1 MLSICIITIIIIYL
15 SLMIWLN
22 IGFNKVESFSLQD
35 LSNETKFSIVIPFRN
50 EAEMLPQLLQSIVNL
65 NYKKTYFEIVFVDD
79 DSNDSSIR
87 LINESLKNTTIDF
100 NIINNIRS
108 SNSPKKDA
116 ITTAIKYAK
125 YDWIITT
132 DADCILPKYW
142 LDCYDEFIQTQTC
155 IAIAG
160 PVKFIGSSSFFTR
173 FQIMDTLSLQAA
185 TIGGF
190 GQKKPFLCNGA
201 NFAYQISAFNT
212 VNGFDGNTSIASG
225 DDIFLLEKF
234 IKFQKEN
241 VHYLKS
247 DKAIVTTAV
256 NTNLKALINQR
267 LRWASKTVNYK
278 AWLPRIIGLIVFITN
293 FSIITLIPLTLF
305 YLISLKTALLIFLIK
320 ASIDLLLLF
329 KASRFFKQEPIL
341 LSYVFA
347 SLLYPFFNSYIAIT
361 SSFTSYQ
368 WKGRTFKT
376 VKR

>member
-1 MLSICIITIIIIYL
+1 
-15 SLMIWLN
+15 MIWLN